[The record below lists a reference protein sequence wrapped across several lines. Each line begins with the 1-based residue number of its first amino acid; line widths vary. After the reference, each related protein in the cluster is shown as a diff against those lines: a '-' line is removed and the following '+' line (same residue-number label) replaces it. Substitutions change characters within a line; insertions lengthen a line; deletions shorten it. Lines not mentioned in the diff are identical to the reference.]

1 MNIAIVG
8 GGASGFMAAITA
20 AETFPEASI
29 TILEKSKTVLN
40 KVRVSGGGRCNVTH
54 RPHELRFFI
63 KNYPRGEK
71 LLRKL
76 LHDFDAEATVQ
87 WFEKRGVTLKTE
99 PDGRM
104 FPVSD
109 SSHTIIECLI

>member
-1 MNIAIVG
+1 MTITIVG

-20 AETFPEASI
+20 AETFPDAQI

-54 RPHELRFFI
+54 RPHELRHFV

-71 LLRKL
+71 LLRRL
-76 LHDFDAEATVQ
+76 MTNFDADSTVNGLKKEA
-87 WFEKRGVTLKTE
+87 LN
-99 PDGRM
+99 
-104 FPVSD
+104 
-109 SSHTIIECLI
+109 